1 MMNCSVAIQILPLY
15 IDEATAFA
23 VVDKVIAF
31 IDSKTDDYAVSA
43 FETTIEGDYAE
54 VMAIA
59 TEAIR
64 VAGEAHPDIFTNLK
78 VRYKADG
85 QVHTIDEKTAKYH
98 EHQ

>member
-1 MMNCSVAIQILPLY
+1 MLNCSVAIQVLPLY
-15 IDEATAFA
+15 SQEAQALD

-31 IDSKTDDYAVSA
+31 IDSKTDHYAVSA
-43 FETTIEGDYAE
+43 FETTIEGDYTE
-54 VMAIA
+54 VMAIV

-64 VAGEAHPDIFTNLK
+64 IAGEAHPDIFANIK

-85 QVHTIDEKTAKYH
+85 QVLTIDEKTAKYH